1 MPQRTLLRRLARAA
15 VATTAVALATS
26 TLAPPASAAD
36 ERDRD
41 RSAAAGWLVSE
52 LTDDHLYNTEFES
65 VDWGLTVDALF
76 ALAADGTRP
85 RVTARLGR
93 EIRDHVD
100 DYTTYKGDVSAGAA
114 GKILVAAEV
123 LDADMAS
130 FGGHDLRRDLLQLV
144 DDGGADQGR
153 ITDSAK
159 TDYSNVITQS
169 YGVIGL
175 SRSGSTPRSTVQF
188 LLKQRCADGSFRLD
202 MTTDGTCEQDGSAA
216 DVDATAFAVQALVA
230 ADRRG
235 GVSVRDRVIT
245 DTGRWLADAQ
255 RRNGG
260 FGGGAATQA
269 PNANSAG
276 VAAQALSITGHDEA
290 VRRAR
295 RFVSGLQITAAKA
308 DGGPARSD
316 LGAIALDRDA
326 LRTALR
332 QGITTKTSDPF
343 RRATTQAVFALE
355 PVSLVDL
362 STQAAA
368 PAPAG
373 EGLAGSC
380 PTSSGTTVVVDF
392 TALGGDVVVRCV
404 SSSPKNGLAALEAA
418 QFDPDGT
425 ARYGDAFVCRVAGR
439 PGGEETLTVQGAP
452 DGYREQ
458 CQQTPPQNAY
468 WGYWQARN
476 GGSWAFSNTGA
487 SSSKP
492 IPGGFEGWS
501 FQLNRAGK
509 APVPPQVSP
518 QRRSPSASG
527 GANSGDP
534 SDPSD
539 PSGDAEV
546 TSELPDEPAVDD
558 GSALATAFGV
568 GLLALLG
575 AGAGVTAW
583 RRRRA

>member
-41 RSAAAGWLVSE
+41 RSAATGWLVSE

-144 DDGGADQGR
+144 DDGGADRGR

-175 SRSGSTPRSTVQF
+175 SRSGNTPRSTVQF

-202 MTTDGTCEQDGSAA
+202 MTPDSTCEQDGSAA

-245 DTGRWLADAQ
+245 DTGRWLAAAQ

-290 VRRAR
+290 VRRAG

-355 PVSLVDL
+355 PARRAQEPRSS
-362 STQAAA
+362 STSPPWVA
-368 PAPAG
+368 
-373 EGLAGSC
+373 
-380 PTSSGTTVVVDF
+380 TSSSG
-392 TALGGDVVVRCV
+392 AC
-404 SSSPKNGLAALEAA
+404 P
-418 QFDPDGT
+418 
-425 ARYGDAFVCRVAGR
+425 ARR
-439 PGGEETLTVQGAP
+439 
-452 DGYREQ
+452 
-458 CQQTPPQNAY
+458 
-468 WGYWQARN
+468 
-476 GGSWAFSNTGA
+476 
-487 SSSKP
+487 K
-492 IPGGFEGWS
+492 
-501 FQLNRAGK
+501 
-509 APVPPQVSP
+509 
-518 QRRSPSASG
+518 
-527 GANSGDP
+527 
-534 SDPSD
+534 
-539 PSGDAEV
+539 
-546 TSELPDEPAVDD
+546 
-558 GSALATAFGV
+558 
-568 GLLALLG
+568 
-575 AGAGVTAW
+575 TAW
-583 RRRRA
+583 RRSRRRSSIQTERRDTATPSSAASPVAPGARRPSPCREPPTATASSASRLLRRTPTGGTGRRATAAVGPSAIPARATASPSRAVSKDGRSSSTAPARRRCRHRSPLSGVRPVLPAGRTPATPATPAAKPWSPPSSPTNRPSTTALRWPPRSASACSRSWGPAPG